1 MCQLPVRGLV
11 AWCQGC
17 GHGGHAEHLHA
28 WFQTNL
34 ECPTGCG
41 HRCQIRYAA
50 PVGRAVAQ
58 PLVPD
63 PDGATARLAELCHDA
78 RMPPPSRT
86 SLLRCVPCEP

>member
-63 PDGATARLAELCHDA
+63 PDGATARLASALGGLFA
-78 RMPPPSRT
+78 RSARPRVFLEAVIT
-86 SLLRCVPCEP
+86 